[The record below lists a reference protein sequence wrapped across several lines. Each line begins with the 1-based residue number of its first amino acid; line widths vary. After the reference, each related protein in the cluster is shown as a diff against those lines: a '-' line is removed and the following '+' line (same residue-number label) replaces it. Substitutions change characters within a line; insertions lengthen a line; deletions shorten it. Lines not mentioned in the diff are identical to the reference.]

1 MPITNASPSQTP
13 AHPGADSPTNVSHDE
28 IARFGKLAAR
38 WWDPDGESRPLHDL
52 NPLRA
57 AYVAARIDLRGARVA
72 DVGCGG
78 GLLSEALAQAGAHV
92 TGIDLGEKV
101 IEIARLH
108 LHESNLPVDYRVQSS
123 AELAGSEPASFDAVC
138 CMELIEHVPDPAALV
153 NDLAA
158 MLKPGGRLFMSTI
171 NRTPAAFG
179 AAIVGA
185 EYVMRMLPRGTH
197 HYAQFLKPSELGR
210 LLRHAGLQLEDVSG
224 VVYNPLN
231 RKAWLSAI
239 TAVNYLVHACKPA

>member
-1 MPITNASPSQTP
+1 MTA
-13 AHPGADSPTNVSHDE
+13 ANVNPDE
-28 IARFGKLAAR
+28 IARFDSLAAR

-52 NPLRA
+52 NPVRA
-57 AYVAARIDLRGARVA
+57 AYVAARVDLRGANVA

-78 GLLSEALAQAGAHV
+78 GLLSEALARAGAKV
-92 TGIDLGEKV
+92 TGVDLGEKV
-101 IEIARLH
+101 IDVAKLH
-108 LHESNLPVDYRVQSS
+108 LHESGLDVDYRVQSS
-123 AELAGSEPASFDAVC
+123 AELAAAEPAGFDAVC

-158 MLKPGGRLFMSTI
+158 LLKPGGRLFMSTL

-185 EYVMRMLPRGTH
+185 EYVMRLLPRGTH

-210 LLRHAGLQLEDVSG
+210 LLRHAGLELEDVSG
-224 VVYNPLN
+224 LAYNPLN
-231 RKAWLSAI
+231 RKARLSST
-239 TAVNYLVHACKPA
+239 TAVNYVLSARKPA